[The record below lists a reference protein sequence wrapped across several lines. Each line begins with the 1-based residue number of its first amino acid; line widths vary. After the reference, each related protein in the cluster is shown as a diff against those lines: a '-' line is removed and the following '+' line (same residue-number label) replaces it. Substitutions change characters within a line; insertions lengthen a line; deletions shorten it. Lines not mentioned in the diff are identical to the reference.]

1 MSVTLWWVRHGP
13 THAKSMVGW
22 TDLPADLSDLDA
34 LDRLAA
40 YLPPR
45 AHVVSSDLSRARD
58 TADAIARGRPRLPD
72 DAGLREMHFGLWEMR
87 SHDDIAAEDPER
99 IRAFWDHP
107 GDVRPPGGES
117 WHEVSARVGLAADRL
132 TALGEDVIVVAH
144 FGAILTQLQRAT
156 GDEGADVFG
165 YHINNLS
172 VTRLTFDGRWHAGEI
187 NHNP

>member
-1 MSVTLWWVRHGP
+1 MP
-13 THAKSMVGW
+13 ACAKCTSACGKCEA
-22 TDLPADLSDLDA
+22 TTT
-34 LDRLAA
+34 
-40 YLPPR
+40 LPPKTPSGS
-45 AHVVSSDLSRARD
+45 APS
-58 TADAIARGRPRLPD
+58 G
-72 DAGLREMHFGLWEMR
+72 
-87 SHDDIAAEDPER
+87 
-99 IRAFWDHP
+99 DHP

-172 VTRLTFDGRWHAGEI
+172 VTRLTFDGRWHVGEI